1 MKNVIRI
8 IKLSLLALVIAL
20 GFYLGPTRVM
30 EIDLKSQYPN
40 LPNGCEVT
48 ALSMLISH
56 EGINVRPEQLS
67 DNFLKKSGLT
77 NANPD
82 LAYIGNPRSN
92 SRGYYAYARPI
103 VECANSYFE
112 SIGARNYALDKTGM
126 NILSLLH
133 SVAISKKPV
142 AVWYTTDGKSPE
154 YSVNSYTDERGERVS
169 FYKNLHCVVVHG
181 LGKGMVYIADPI
193 HGKKTV
199 NFIEFAKIYYQ
210 MGQRAIVVK

>member
-1 MKNVIRI
+1 
-8 IKLSLLALVIAL
+8 
-20 GFYLGPTRVM
+20 
-30 EIDLKSQYPN
+30 
-40 LPNGCEVT
+40 
-48 ALSMLISH
+48 
-56 EGINVRPEQLS
+56 
-67 DNFLKKSGLT
+67 
-77 NANPD
+77 
-82 LAYIGNPRSN
+82 
-92 SRGYYAYARPI
+92 
-103 VECANSYFE
+103 
-112 SIGARNYALDKTGM
+112 M

>member
-48 ALSMLISH
+48 SLSMLISH
-56 EGINVRPEQLS
+56 
-67 DNFLKKSGLT
+67 
-77 NANPD
+77 
-82 LAYIGNPRSN
+82 
-92 SRGYYAYARPI
+92 
-103 VECANSYFE
+103 ECANSYFE